1 MASGRRPAA
10 SNVHRSGE
18 TFAAP
23 PPEQPPPTESPRVG
37 NATLGGVFLG
47 AVGGLF
53 VGGGLVALMGESSPP
68 IVLAGM
74 FLGAASV
81 GAAGGMLAGAGG
93 GPPDRQWRDEHEEP
107 DQGASDHRYR

>member
-1 MASGRRPAA
+1 MASARRPAPP
-10 SNVHRSGE
+10 NVHRSGE

-23 PPEQPPPTESPRVG
+23 PSEQSLPTESPRVG
-37 NATLGGVFLG
+37 NATLGGTFLG
-47 AVGGLF
+47 AVAGLF

-81 GAAGGMLAGAGG
+81 GAAGGMLAGVG
-93 GPPDRQWRDEHEEP
+93 GPPDWQRRDEYEDP
-107 DQGASDHRYR
+107 DQGAPDHRYR